1 MSHNT
6 APLVVIMGVS
16 ASGKTTVG
24 QLLAQRLGVPYAEAD
39 DFHPAAN
46 VAKMREGHPLDDEDR
61 RPWLDEIARW
71 LADHA
76 DSGGVVS
83 CSALKRRYRDRLAS
97 AARHV
102 FFLHLDGSRE
112 LIAARITARQGHFM
126 PPGLLDTQFADLE
139 PLGNDEAGAA
149 IPINGTPQETAALA
163 HDAVTSS

>member
-71 LADHA
+71 LAGHA